1 MGQEFAQLQEWSEA
15 RELDW
20 YLLENPD
27 HKQMQNWVKALLHLY
42 NKNRALYEQ
51 DCSWD
56 GFEWIN
62 ADDRDR
68 SIYSFVR
75 HAKGGKQ
82 NLLFVISFTPV
93 ARDDYRV
100 GVPKK
105 KQYTLVLDEN
115 GQTAKKVFKAEKQ
128 DCDNRPFSFA
138 YPLPAYGVAVFQY

>member
-1 MGQEFAQLQEWSEA
+1 
-15 RELDW
+15 
-20 YLLENPD
+20 
-27 HKQMQNWVKALLHLY
+27 MQSWVRDLLHLY
-42 NKNRALYEQ
+42 RRRKAFYEQ
-51 DCSWD
+51 DNTWE

-100 GVPKK
+100 GVPKR
-105 KQYTLVLDEN
+105 KQYRLILDSDEEKY
-115 GQTAKKVFKAEKQ
+115 GGIGKKRPAVYKAEKSE
-128 DCDNRPFSFA
+128 CDGRPYSFA
-138 YPLPAYGVAVFQY
+138 YPLPAYGVAIFEF